1 MPLRR
6 PEDFVAEGSKVFRQ
20 APVNRTS
27 IQGWVSI
34 SRDKVKDSLNKD
46 NSTSTR
52 LGAAYDSV
60 FNLSLAVL
68 ASHGWRCTSADG
80 HHMQALEAACAY
92 AGTTLAVFDQMDAV
106 RDVRNNQYNGV
117 PPSETDVSPRG
128 AVDGATGAPV
138 DGLAAGGFEIAT
150 GCAAKLP

>member
-1 MPLRR
+1 MPLRK
-6 PEDFVAEGSKVFRQ
+6 PENFVGEGSKVFRR
-20 APVNRTS
+20 APVNRSS

-34 SRDKVKDSLNKD
+34 SGAKVKDSMNKE

-60 FNLSLAVL
+60 LNLSLAVL
-68 ASHGWRCTSADG
+68 ASQGWRCTSADG

-92 AGTTLAVFDQMDAV
+92 AGTTQAVFDQLDAV

-117 PPSETDVSPRG
+117 PPSEVDV
-128 AVDGATGAPV
+128 
-138 DGLAAGGFEIAT
+138 GLAVASMNRLVPQLMSLLQ
-150 GCAAKLP
+150 AALK